1 MKITRFWKHFL
12 ASACII
18 GILASGLPA
27 YAAASPAQAA
37 PEALELCNAAAT
49 PGSVISLINQ
59 IGTVTRSRRPA
70 IVAALNAY
78 NQLDD
83 ASKAQV
89 SNFSVLA
96 EAQQIL
102 GIQDAL
108 AKLSVSY
115 DKVDADWSISTPYVD
130 KSINRK
136 SSGIYPWIYVSEN
149 ATNIYMNVMF
159 HYIGSRR
166 IDLKQI
172 LVRAGDEKYTF
183 DCDTSYDGGYDASLK
198 AWFDIEAF
206 TMEPDE
212 ISWFGE
218 WLSQPEVIA
227 RFIGW
232 DSTTFDYTL
241 TAPNRQGLS
250 DVIDAYNLLNA
261 ATPEVRA
268 KALRNL

>member
-49 PGSVISLINQ
+49 PESVISLINQ
-59 IGTVTRSRRPA
+59 IGTVTRNRRPA

-89 SNFSVLA
+89 SNFSTLA

-108 AKLSVSY
+108 AKLSVNY

-136 SSGIYPWIYVSEN
+136 IPVS
-149 ATNIYMNVMF
+149 IRGSMF
-159 HYIGSRR
+159 RKTPR
-166 IDLKQI
+166 I
-172 LVRAGDEKYTF
+172 
-183 DCDTSYDGGYDASLK
+183 
-198 AWFDIEAF
+198 
-206 TMEPDE
+206 
-212 ISWFGE
+212 
-218 WLSQPEVIA
+218 
-227 RFIGW
+227 
-232 DSTTFDYTL
+232 L
-241 TAPNRQGLS
+241 T
-250 DVIDAYNLLNA
+250 
-261 ATPEVRA
+261 
-268 KALRNL
+268 

>member
-1 MKITRFWKHFL
+1 MKISRFWKHFL

-27 YAAASPAQAA
+27 YAAASPAQAT
-37 PEALELCNAAAT
+37 PE
-49 PGSVISLINQ
+49 SVISLINQ

-96 EAQQIL
+96 DAQQIL

-159 HYIGSRR
+159 QYIGSRR

-212 ISWFGE
+212 IS
-218 WLSQPEVIA
+218 
-227 RFIGW
+227 
-232 DSTTFDYTL
+232 
-241 TAPNRQGLS
+241 
-250 DVIDAYNLLNA
+250 
-261 ATPEVRA
+261 
-268 KALRNL
+268 

>member
-1 MKITRFWKHFL
+1 MKISRFWKHFL

-27 YAAASPAQAA
+27 YAAASPAQAT
-37 PEALELCNAAAT
+37 PE
-49 PGSVISLINQ
+49 SVISLINQ

-96 EAQQIL
+96 DAQQIL

-149 ATNIYMNVMF
+149 ATNETDPR
-159 HYIGSRR
+159 SCR
-166 IDLKQI
+166 
-172 LVRAGDEKYTF
+172 
-183 DCDTSYDGGYDASLK
+183 
-198 AWFDIEAF
+198 
-206 TMEPDE
+206 
-212 ISWFGE
+212 
-218 WLSQPEVIA
+218 
-227 RFIGW
+227 
-232 DSTTFDYTL
+232 
-241 TAPNRQGLS
+241 
-250 DVIDAYNLLNA
+250 
-261 ATPEVRA
+261 
-268 KALRNL
+268 